1 MDLFFQILGYVAA
14 NSTTIAFVPQM
25 ISIFKTK
32 DTKSISLGM
41 YLIFVFGVVCW
52 LAYGIYK
59 VDWPIIVANAV
70 SVVLTSIILILRL
83 LMLLRVKRQQKEI
96 YKVLLVWK
104 KIIHLEVFLL

>member
-14 NSTTIAFVPQM
+14 TSTTIAFVPRM

-32 DTKSISLGM
+32 ATKSITLGM

-70 SVVLTSIILILRL
+70 SVVLSSIILIF
-83 LMLLRVKRQQKEI
+83 
-96 YKVLLVWK
+96 
-104 KIIHLEVFLL
+104 KIINVAKGEKTTKRNN

>member
-70 SVVLTSIILILRL
+70 SVVLSSIILIF
-83 LMLLRVKRQQKEI
+83 
-96 YKVLLVWK
+96 
-104 KIIHLEVFLL
+104 KIINVAKGEKTTKRNI

>member
-1 MDLFFQILGYVAA
+1 MDLFFQIHGYVAA
-14 NSTTIAFVPQM
+14 TSTTIAFVPQM

-70 SVVLTSIILILRL
+70 SVVLSSIILIF
-83 LMLLRVKRQQKEI
+83 
-96 YKVLLVWK
+96 
-104 KIIHLEVFLL
+104 KIINVAKGEKTTKRNI

>member
-1 MDLFFQILGYVAA
+1 
-14 NSTTIAFVPQM
+14 M

-32 DTKSISLGM
+32 DTKSITLWM

-70 SVVLTSIILILRL
+70 SVVLSSIILIF
-83 LMLLRVKRQQKEI
+83 
-96 YKVLLVWK
+96 
-104 KIIHLEVFLL
+104 KIINVAKGEKTTKRNN